1 MSRAVI
7 TGVGIASPFGLGW
20 NSWVEGL
27 RNATSATRKISLF
40 DPEIPVPSNRFIES
54 LPCHVA
60 AEVPDFRAKDY
71 LAPKDLDRVPRVVPL
86 ALCAARE
93 ALESAGLDSMT
104 DEQKSQTGVILGS
117 GGGGFSFAEAQF
129 ALWFGGAE
137 KKLSPY
143 AISSSIPGMVS
154 SEISIAHGLTS
165 RSHTVSDGCTSSSDA
180 IGYALDLI
188 RSGREKRLLVGGA
201 DGCVTPGMMAG
212 FCLMRAV
219 PTNFNGNPAAAS
231 RPFSS
236 DREGFVLGEGAWVFV
251 IESLEEAQK
260 RGAKI
265 WGEIAGY
272 GASCE
277 AYHRVA
283 LKCPDQAA
291 RAMSDA
297 MRDANVEASCIDYVN
312 LHGTA
317 TALNDPIETAAVK
330 IALGETAYQ
339 TPMSSTKSQIGHP
352 QGASGAAGVAATLAA
367 MQHDFL
373 PATINLD
380 NPDESCNLDYIPNQ
394 IREGRVD
401 VALCNC
407 LGFGSKNAA
416 LIIKRFE
423 GSPAQ

>member
-7 TGVGIASPFGLGW
+7 TGVGVTSPFGLGW
-20 NSWVEGL
+20 SRWLEGL
-27 RNATSATRKISLF
+27 QSATSAIRRISLF
-40 DPEIPVPSNRFIES
+40 DPEIPVPNNPLIES
-54 LPCHVA
+54 LACHVA
-60 AEVPDFRAKDY
+60 AEVPNFHAADY
-71 LAPKDLDRVPRVVPL
+71 LNPKDIERVPRVVPL

-93 ALESAGLDSMT
+93 ALESAGLQSMN
-104 DEQKSQTGVILGS
+104 DEQKSETGVVLGS

-143 AISSSIPGMVS
+143 AISSSIAGMVS

-165 RSHTVSDGCTSSSDA
+165 RSHTISDGCTSSSDA
-180 IGYALDLI
+180 LGYALDLI

-219 PTNFNGNPAAAS
+219 PTNFNEKPEKAS

-251 IESLEEAQK
+251 VESLEEARN

-283 LKCPDQAA
+283 LKSPQQAA
-291 RAMSDA
+291 RAMSEA
-297 MRDANVEASCIDYVN
+297 LRDAKIEASDIDYVS

-317 TALNDPIETAAVK
+317 TSLNDPIETAAIKLV
-330 IALGETAYQ
+330 LGDEKAYQ
-339 TPMSSTKSQIGHP
+339 TPMSSVKSQIGHP
-352 QGASGAAGVAATLAA
+352 QGASGSAGVATALAA
-367 MQHDFL
+367 MQNDIL
-373 PATINLD
+373 PATINLES
-380 NPDESCNLDYIPNQ
+380 PDETCDLDYVPNQ
-394 IREGRVD
+394 PRKGRVD
-401 VALCNC
+401 IALCNC

-416 LIIKRFE
+416 LVIKRFE
-423 GSPAQ
+423 EAS